1 MQNYYNFTA
10 RNRLRNLNMNKPL
23 ISKALEANLAET
35 RYRDIFIPQEYLDFI
50 KLSADYFGITKR
62 AHDCITE
69 FHHPLSNR
77 KLVIEE
83 LREIL
88 ITDFWFYTK
97 DSIPLDALE
106 LPVGMMHKMLSEDI
120 SKDLKSSM
128 VQTLLELISLLI
140 KNEAKQ
146 KTVIDLSLDV
156 LQNKLNENI
165 FPYIISSRYFVRNLN
180 AAADN
185 PEYAERVI
193 ALTKS
198 VLHECYSYWR
208 TTSLIEE
215 WVKTKQESLGN
226 ASAMLEEHLGATYF
240 NSLFE
245 KLQQFESWD
254 DLISYMPLYDDIADR
269 FANSVELLD
278 QFIIRFYFTF
288 YLLHLPGM
296 QIVKERLLWSLDKM
310 IRKAVDELNET
321 ELLHFVD
328 LLFDLATE
336 LKEEH
341 TSSVLDFIQ
350 TLGLKVIEL
359 DTTERKE
366 YVNYFEK
373 KLIDFGF
380 VSPGMIFVDNDWQLS
395 VNTNHIKNIRVWL
408 QLIEDSQSEMEK
420 LLSALIVNLQLG
432 GIFISDTDLFQRE
445 ITKILNSNIAPY
457 YKKVKQLTRIF
468 PVFFN
473 EIGAE
478 GEIRKVTTT
487 MDEISGRQDKLI
499 HFLRKQVHTESN
511 NTLIDLTLRIF
522 QFWYDGNLEA
532 LHDYLPQNVYSEI
545 DKSSEWFAP
554 VHEMVNELCRLN
566 DSDPE
571 GLLML
576 SVKEFDRLLQKL
588 SQSNQRDVERL
599 RDIHSLYAHLREK
612 YSFES
617 VNIVQ
622 LLHKHP
628 FIPEE
633 DITLL
638 DKALKANDYKKSLS
652 LIYSFM
658 ERLKSII
665 FDPAESEGW
674 ENIYHKRHIAIG
686 IPSMYG
692 MYRENKFEALGLT
705 FRLERVATRLME
717 KVVENINL
725 DYISATT
732 LEEINIILEYFREG
746 LELDGISNQSFNS
759 NLQML
764 RYSLTSRSFSFD
776 QYINIFQFLAQDIRR
791 TIIKYFLKS
800 YEYPLKVIVPQLFD
814 PENELSD
821 KELLQLIS
829 KKSEE
834 FHRDVIAEAF
844 LVQPLDNFVS
854 RILQSLRSMA
864 DRLNPSLISDIM
876 SYNKEIV
883 ISPLGEHTEKMDNQV
898 FLGSKAYHL
907 KNLLLNKFPVP
918 PGFVI
923 TTEVFRR
930 NNTIH
935 ELPAL
940 RKELH
945 ELFRKH
951 LSKME
956 KQSGRKFGDPKKPLL
971 LSVRSGTAISMPG
984 AMDTILNVGLNDQLV
999 EQISKLEPYSWSI
1012 WDSYRRLLQ
1021 SWGMAHGIE
1030 RDVFDDVMIR
1040 FKKDKQILQK
1050 LEFKPEEL
1058 REMTM
1063 AYKQVLADYNVE
1075 FEENL
1080 FKQLIKT
1087 INIVFDSWS
1096 SERAYVYRKH
1106 LQIADNWG
1114 TAVIVQQMIF
1124 GNLSNQSGTGVIF
1137 TQNPR
1142 RERPGVHL
1150 YGDFTM
1156 RSQGEDIVAGL
1167 VKPYPVSETQRIQN
1181 NLEGMSL
1188 QTMYPKIYK
1197 RLYEIAKDLTE
1208 NHGYSPQEIEFT
1220 FESEEAEDLHILQTR
1235 DQDLNVSVEL
1245 NSFTVTPDEMQLLG
1259 RGIGI
1264 GGGAMNG
1271 IAAFDEEDL
1280 EMLREKYP
1288 DENLLLIRPDTVPD
1302 DIGMIFACDGLITA
1316 RGGATSHAAVTAV
1329 RLGKTCVVNCTDLVV
1344 QEAKRCCQLG
1354 NHTIYSG
1361 DKVAIDGNLGNIYL
1375 GHYPIEKIIDTS
1387 EYIF

>member
-1 MQNYYNFTA
+1 
-10 RNRLRNLNMNKPL
+10 MNEPFV
-23 ISKALEANLAET
+23 SKALEANLAET
-35 RYRDIFIPQEYLDFI
+35 RYRDIYIPEEYKEFIA
-50 KLSADYFGITKR
+50 LSEGYFGIKKR

-77 KLVIEE
+77 KFVIEE

-97 DSIPLDALE
+97 ESIPVEAYKTPVMMINTLLNEKLSHALAA
-106 LPVGMMHKMLSEDI
+106 SI
-120 SKDLKSSM
+120 
-128 VQTLLELISLLI
+128 VQTLLEFVSLITKKQSEHQVLI
-140 KNEAKQ
+140 ADCLGILHKHLHKNTFSYIVSSKHFVRYLNGAAGMPAFEQDVMRLTSDVFEACFTFWKESSAIEQWLDEKSTVVQDDAEVLRNHLGEPYFKQ
-146 KTVIDLSLDV
+146 LFS
-156 LQNKLNENI
+156 QLNE
-165 FPYIISSRYFVRNLN
+165 L
-180 AAADN
+180 
-185 PEYAERVI
+185 
-193 ALTKS
+193 K
-198 VLHECYSYWR
+198 
-208 TTSLIEE
+208 
-215 WVKTKQESLGN
+215 
-226 ASAMLEEHLGATYF
+226 
-240 NSLFE
+240 
-245 KLQQFESWD
+245 SWD
-254 DLISYMPLYDDIADR
+254 DLISFLPLYDDIAER
-269 FANSVELLD
+269 FAKATELFE
-278 QFIIRFYFTF
+278 QFIKRFHYIF

-296 QIVKERLLWSLDKM
+296 KIISERLLWNLDRM
-310 IRKAVDELNET
+310 IQKAVDELDENAVVP
-321 ELLHFVD
+321 FVD
-328 LLFDLATE
+328 LIFDLAKE
-336 LKEEH
+336 LKVQH
-341 TSSVLDFIQ
+341 TSAVLDFIQ
-350 TLGLKVIEL
+350 TLGMKVIDL
-359 DTTERKE
+359 DNSDQKQL
-366 YVNYFEK
+366 VNYFEK

-380 VSPGMIFVDNDWQLS
+380 VSPGMVYVDEDWQLS

-408 QLIEDSQSEMEK
+408 QLIEHSQSVMEK

-511 NTLIDLTLRIF
+511 NTLIDLTVATF
-522 QFWYDGNLEA
+522 QFWYDSDLEK
-532 LHDYLPQNVYSEI
+532 LKPYLPQNVYTAI
-545 DKSSEWFAP
+545 DKEGEWFAP
-554 VHEMVNELCRLN
+554 VHEMVKQLCALNE
-566 DSDPE
+566 STPE

-576 SVKEFDRLLQKL
+576 SQKKFDQLLSKTN
-588 SQSNQRDVERL
+588 SNNQRDKERL
-599 RDIHSLYAHLREK
+599 HDIHSLYAHLREK

-617 VNIVQ
+617 VNIIQ

-628 FIPEE
+628 FIAEE
-633 DITLL
+633 DIAKL
-638 DKALKANDYKKSLS
+638 DTALAANDYKQSLK

-658 ERLKSII
+658 EKLKGII
-665 FDPAESEGW
+665 FNPVESEGW

-692 MYRENKFEALGLT
+692 VYREDKFEALGLT
-705 FRLERVATRLME
+705 FRLEKVATRLME
-717 KVVENINL
+717 KVVEHINL

-732 LEEINIILEYFREG
+732 LEEINLILEYFREG
-746 LELDGISNQSFNS
+746 LELDGVSNQSFDS

-800 YEYPLKVIVPQLFD
+800 YEYPLKIVVPQLFD
-814 PENELSD
+814 PEELLTD
-821 KELLQLIS
+821 KEQTQLIS

-844 LVQPLDNFVS
+844 LIQPLDNFVS

-864 DRLNPSLISDIM
+864 DRLDKSLISDIM
-876 SYNKEIV
+876 SYNSELV
-883 ISPLGEHTEKMDNQV
+883 VSPLGKKTEKLDNQV

-907 KNLLLNKFPVP
+907 KNLLLYHFPVP

-923 TTEVFRR
+923 TSEVFRR
-930 NNTIH
+930 NNTIQ

-945 ELFRKH
+945 ELFRKQ
-951 LSKME
+951 LAQLE
-956 KQSGRKFGDPKKPLL
+956 KATGRKFGDPNKPLL

-984 AMDTILNVGLNDQLV
+984 AMDTILNVGLNEQLA
-999 EQISKLEPYSWSI
+999 EQIAKHEPFNWSI

-1021 SWGMAHGIE
+1021 SWGMANGIE
-1030 RDVFDDVMIR
+1030 RDVFDAVMID
-1040 FKKDKQILQK
+1040 FKKKKKVKQKQD
-1050 LEFKPEEL
+1050 FDPSDM
-1058 REMTM
+1058 REIAK
-1063 AYKQVLADYNVE
+1063 AYKNVLTEYHVV

-1080 FKQLIKT
+1080 FKQLVKS
-1087 INIVFDSWS
+1087 INMVFESWS
-1096 SERAYVYRKH
+1096 SERAFVYRRH
-1106 LQIADNWG
+1106 LQISDNWG

-1124 GNLSNQSGTGVIF
+1124 GNLSDRSGTGVIF
-1137 TQNPR
+1137 TQNPK

-1167 VKPYPVSETQRIQN
+1167 VKPLPVSETQRIQN
-1181 NLEGMSL
+1181 NIEGGSL
-1188 QTMYPKIYK
+1188 QTIYPRIYK
-1197 RLYEIAKDLTE
+1197 RLHEIATDLTE

-1220 FESEEAEDLHILQTR
+1220 FESDDPADLYILQIR
-1235 DQDLNVSVEL
+1235 DQELNVNVEY
-1245 NSFTVTPDEMQLLG
+1245 NAFVESPDQLKLLG

-1271 IAAFDEEDL
+1271 LAAFDEQD
-1280 EMLREKYP
+1280 MDQLRKANP
-1288 DENLLLIRPDTVPD
+1288 GRHIILIRPDTVPD
-1302 DIGMIFACDGLITA
+1302 DIGMLFACDGLITA

-1329 RLGKTCVVNCTDLVV
+1329 RLGKTCVVNCTDLIVDEV
-1344 QEAKRCCQLG
+1344 NKSCNLNGHRLLSG
-1354 NHTIYSG
+1354 NAI
-1361 DKVAIDGNLGNIYL
+1361 AIDGNLGNVYL
-1375 GHYPIEKIIDTS
+1375 GNYAIEKAIDTKD
-1387 EYIF
+1387 YAY